1 MVGLIVTLSLIVA
14 GFWAGDPANAAEPPP
29 AADAVVATVDGE
41 PIFAREVQR
50 LEEKAARG
58 KSVSPAAEHVLQAE
72 LLEEIVNRRLAL
84 AAARRTGEA
93 ASEKEVEQALADL
106 KSQLAGQRKAIAD
119 FLKVRSISG
128 EELRRQLAWNIYWE
142 KSVAKYVTPERMQ
155 KYFDAHRRE
164 FDGTELSVSHILLA
178 PSAQEKANGKDDLM
192 ARAESLRQ
200 DLLAGRISFAEAAK
214 KYSAGPSR
222 DDAGKLGL
230 IGRHGPMGG
239 DFSRAA
245 FALNPGEISPPVRS
259 SFGVHLIRCDEIRP
273 GKKPLGDT
281 EPELRDALA
290 RELLEKTAQDERPRT
305 VVEYSDK
312 FPHRIEP
319 RR

>member
-1 MVGLIVTLSLIVA
+1 MVGLIVTLSLIGA
-14 GFWAGDPANAAEPPP
+14 GFLAGATENAVEPPL
-29 AADAVVATVDGE
+29 AADAVVATVEGK

-58 KSVSPAAEHVLQAE
+58 KALSPAAEHVLQAE

-84 AAARRTGEA
+84 AAARHTGEA
-93 ASEKEVEQALADL
+93 PSEKEIEQALADL
-106 KSQLAGQRKAIAD
+106 KSQLAGERKALAD
-119 FLKVRSISG
+119 FLQERSIS
-128 EELRRQLAWNIYWE
+128 EDELRRQLAWNIYWE

-155 KYFDAHRRE
+155 TYFDAHRRE

-178 PSAQEKANGKDDLM
+178 PSAEEKARGKDDLI

-200 DLLAGRISFAEAAK
+200 ELLSGRISFAEAAK
-214 KYSAGPSR
+214 NYSAGPSR

-230 IGRHGPMGG
+230 IGRRGPMGG
-239 DFSRAA
+239 DFTRAA

-259 SFGVHLIRCDEIRP
+259 SFGVHIIRCDEVHP
-273 GKKPLGDT
+273 GKKQLSDT
-281 EPELRDALA
+281 ESEVRDALA

-305 VVEYSDK
+305 VVKYADN
-312 FPHRIEP
+312 FPHRTEP